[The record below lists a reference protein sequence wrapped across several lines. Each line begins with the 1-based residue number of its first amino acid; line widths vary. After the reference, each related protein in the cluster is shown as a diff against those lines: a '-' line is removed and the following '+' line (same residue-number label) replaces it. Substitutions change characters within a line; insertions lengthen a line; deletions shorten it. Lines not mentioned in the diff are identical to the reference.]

1 MLFLSPPFQLRL
13 YLHCLFSFEK
23 LKLLLAAFKGRTTF
37 KARLYFLMQS
47 LRQWHQCGLW
57 FGDVKGC
64 NIVVDDSRRDEGF
77 IAVYL
82 IDLESYVVW
91 SGTTI
96 TVAGI
101 QVRST

>member
-1 MLFLSPPFQLRL
+1 MC
-13 YLHCLFSFEK
+13 LHCLFSTGK
-23 LKLLLAAFKGRTTF
+23 LKLLLAALKGRIW
-37 KARLYFLMQS
+37 KARLSFLMQS
-47 LRQWHQCGLW
+47 LRQWHQRGLW

-64 NIVVDDSRRDEGF
+64 NIVVDDSRRDEGI

-91 SGTTI
+91 SGSAV

-101 QVRST
+101 QVRGT